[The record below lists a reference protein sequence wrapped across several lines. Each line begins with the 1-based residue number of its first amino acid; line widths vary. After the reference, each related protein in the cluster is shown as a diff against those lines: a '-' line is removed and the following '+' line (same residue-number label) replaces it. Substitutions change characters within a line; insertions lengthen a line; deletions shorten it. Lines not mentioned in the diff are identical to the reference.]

1 MNISKMIEKME
12 AKRQEQEAVLMAMP
26 KKQFEALQAEWNRN
40 AARKNA
46 DAMWI
51 IAKARGERIAF
62 LRNGGTLEE
71 YRVIVKARIAARKK
85 A

>member
-1 MNISKMIEKME
+1 MNFTKMIEKME
-12 AKRQEQEAVLMAMP
+12 VKRQAQEAELMAMP
-26 KKQFEALQAEWNRN
+26 KAQFDALLAEWTRN

-71 YRVIVKARIAARKK
+71 YKKIVKARIAARKR